1 VKKKNEK
8 LPSKAVRARQKLK
21 ALAGLKTYHQLD
33 TEFGVL
39 TVEDVPQKIATPD
52 ANSMGKRR
60 R

>member
-39 TVEDVPQKIATPD
+39 TVEDVPQKIEGSSRPI
-52 ANSMGKRR
+52 S
-60 R
+60 